1 MCFEHWVVPAPR
13 GPLISGVGVGHE
25 LTAAGAGGYMVMWE
39 HRMDHTTLLYL
50 GNFRNKKAC
59 VHVCVCACLHMCM
72 FVCARMHVHVCVCA
86 CMCAC
91 MCVHAR
97 MCVCARACVL
107 ALPEADFLS
116 TSTATTVV
124 HLVSSLAWAIAVPA
138 NGRPYLPPEPSKI
151 SSRQSSQSDP
161 RNLARAPSPSE

>member
-25 LTAAGAGGYMVMWE
+25 PTAAGAGGYMVVWE

-59 VHVCVCACLHMCM
+59 VHVCVCMFAYVHVRVCAHARACL
-72 FVCARMHVHVCVCA
+72 CV
-86 CMCAC
+86 CAC

-161 RNLARAPSPSE
+161 RNLARASSPSE

>member
-1 MCFEHWVVPAPR
+1 MSRLRLE
-13 GPLISGVGVGHE
+13 LVGTWSCGNIE
-25 LTAAGAGGYMVMWE
+25 WI
-39 HRMDHTTLLYL
+39 TLLYFTL
-50 GNFRNKKAC
+50 EISVIKKRVCMCVCMFAY
-59 VHVCVCACLHMCM
+59 VHVRVCAHARACL
-72 FVCARMHVHVCVCA
+72 CVCA